1 MSHVKSPKYIYCIVL
16 FEAIKVHTSIATP
29 DVTAGLSDGLI
40 SYSRTVTSEKL
51 TCFLDFVCEFDE
63 RLTIWMVLVLV
74 DTCTLLSNLTPESLT
89 NHPPLRGFATPSSNI
104 PDLRAVCGVISA
116 FHTQQHW
123 WPQKEMYQQA
133 LYLIGS

>member
-1 MSHVKSPKYIYCIVL
+1 M
-16 FEAIKVHTSIATP
+16 
-29 DVTAGLSDGLI
+29 
-40 SYSRTVTSEKL
+40 
-51 TCFLDFVCEFDE
+51 
-63 RLTIWMVLVLV
+63 MLVLV

-104 PDLRAVCGVISA
+104 PGLRAVCGVISA

-133 LYLIGS
+133 LYLIGLNLTSFSLHRCQESLASEEVRSHTISQNHLPCRS